1 MSIDKKIYAGNQ
13 DELEL
18 LALELSELKGILR
31 ELSQQVLRIERRV
44 KAALP
49 APQGSRNQIH
59 VNGLMKAL
67 RAVPSI
73 VLRERARHGE
83 QIESELS
90 NMTVKNE
97 LVVMARELG

>member
-1 MSIDKKIYAGNQ
+1 MSIDKKIYADNQ

-49 APQGSRNQIH
+49 APQNPLLLSKSR
-59 VNGLMKAL
+59 L
-67 RAVPSI
+67 
-73 VLRERARHGE
+73 
-83 QIESELS
+83 
-90 NMTVKNE
+90 
-97 LVVMARELG
+97 